1 MINFLSGEVIL
12 KKDSYLTVLVSG
24 IGFKVN
30 ISASVFGR
38 ASVGKEIN
46 LYTYLQVREDNL
58 SLFGFD
64 NEEELFLFEKI
75 IAVSGIG
82 PKAGLSILSS
92 LGADKL
98 KKSIEEGRPEGIVS
112 VPGVGKKT
120 AERLVLELSGKLER
134 IGERK
139 ADDAHDALI
148 GLGYLA
154 READAALRNVSG
166 DLSVE
171 ERVKQALRAINKKQ

>member
-24 IGFKVN
+24 VGFKVN
-30 ISASVFGR
+30 IAAGVFGR
-38 ASVGKEIN
+38 ATVGKKIN

-64 NEEELFLFEKI
+64 SEEELFLFEKI
-75 IAVSGIG
+75 ISVSGIG
-82 PKAGLSILSS
+82 PKAGLSILSA
-92 LGADKL
+92 LGAKEL
-98 KKSIEEGRPEGIVS
+98 KKSIDESRPEIIVS

-134 IGERK
+134 IEGRK
-139 ADDAHDALI
+139 TDDAYSALT
-148 GLGYLA
+148 GLGYSA
-154 READAALRNVSG
+154 READAALKNVSG
-166 DLSVE
+166 DLSAE
-171 ERVKQALRAINKKQ
+171 ERVKQALKAIRQ